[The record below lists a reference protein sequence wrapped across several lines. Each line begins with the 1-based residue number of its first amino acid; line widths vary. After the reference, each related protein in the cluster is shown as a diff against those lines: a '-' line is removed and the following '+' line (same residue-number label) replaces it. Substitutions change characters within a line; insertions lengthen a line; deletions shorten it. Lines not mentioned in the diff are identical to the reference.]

1 MPLSIMNDEVALK
14 GGILEIFLPQDR
26 AKGLILLS
34 RYLTVP
40 DMITDP
46 LEEHI

>member
-1 MPLSIMNDEVALK
+1 MNDEVALK

-26 AKGLILLS
+26 AKCLTLMR
-34 RYLTVP
+34 RYFTVP